1 MRRHACAHRARLSAQ
16 YRRWAGLT
24 SSSIRF
30 RPPSIVLR
38 KPSILKQRFNLSASQ
53 PSFSTSTPTLHPYS
67 KSTLP
72 TRNMSD
78 KRLKDASP
86 AELVRDL
93 ALSTSEAAARIE
105 ELCVYRVEEAKAKV
119 RNTSTPGSLDS
130 DTNTDTPGLESFLYE
145 IWSEVVKMA
154 QEDDM
159 YHARLL
165 EILAELKKTENAE
178 LKKSESNWR
187 VWGAPAGL
195 SELST
200 FGAVARDAFEAPKV
214 VLDGKVIRTTPEDAP
229 LFASDASDAAD
240 ARMLAFT
247 AARRRFIRLHRFLS
261 CVWAAGLWPCH
272 DLALWT
278 MRDALEYEPDH
289 SSYKRV
295 PRALKVE
302 AAAQW
307 AVHAGRT
314 MYECKEIMG
323 PKGNAKWPAN
333 AGAPGRGGDKWEGVD
348 GYDAA
353 RWRLWREEFGRVAE
367 EEGERENVRRA
378 AKEAAEAMR
387 RVEEESG

>member
-16 YRRWAGLT
+16 YRWWAGLT

-53 PSFSTSTPTLHPYS
+53 PSFSTSTPILHPYS

-78 KRLKDASP
+78 KRLKNASP

-93 ALSTSEAAARIE
+93 ALSTSGAAARIE
-105 ELCVYRVEEAKAKV
+105 ELCVYRVEEAKA
-119 RNTSTPGSLDS
+119 TSTDAPASEGDAH
-130 DTNTDTPGLESFLYE
+130 DTPGLESFLYE
-145 IWSEVVKMA
+145 LWSEVVKMA

-178 LKKSESNWR
+178 LKKTESNWR

-214 VLDGKVIRTTPEDAP
+214 EINGKFIRTTPGDAS
-229 LFASDASDAAD
+229 LLASDATDAAD
-240 ARMLAFT
+240 ARTLAFT
-247 AARRRFIRLHRFLS
+247 AARQRFLRLHLFLAH
-261 CVWAAGLWPCH
+261 VWAAGLWPCA

-278 MRDALEYEPDH
+278 MRDALEYAPDH
-289 SSYKRV
+289 SSYRRV

-307 AVHAGRT
+307 AVHAGKV

-323 PKGNAKWPAN
+323 PKGNADWPAN
-333 AGAPGRGGDKWEGVD
+333 AGAPGRGGDKWDGVD

-353 RWRLWREEFGRVAE
+353 RWTLWREEFERIAE

-378 AKEAAEAMR
+378 AVEAVEAMR

>member
-38 KPSILKQRFNLSASQ
+38 KPSILKQRFNLS
-53 PSFSTSTPTLHPYS
+53 TSTPILHPYS

-93 ALSTSEAAARIE
+93 ALSTSGAAARIE
-105 ELCVYRVEEAKAKV
+105 ELCVYRVEEAKAK
-119 RNTSTPGSLDS
+119 NTNAPASEGDA
-130 DTNTDTPGLESFLYE
+130 NDTPGLESFLYE
-145 IWSEVVKMA
+145 LWSEVVKMA

-178 LKKSESNWR
+178 LKKTERDWR
-187 VWGAPAGL
+187 VWGAPASL
-195 SELST
+195 NELST

-214 VLDGKVIRTTPEDAP
+214 EINGKVIRTTPEDAS
-229 LFASDASDAAD
+229 LLASDATDAAD
-240 ARMLAFT
+240 ARTLAFT
-247 AARRRFIRLHRFLS
+247 AARQRFLRLHLFLAH
-261 CVWAAGLWPCH
+261 VWAAGLWPCA

-278 MRDALEYEPDH
+278 MRDALEYAPDH
-289 SSYKRV
+289 STYKRV
-295 PRALKVE
+295 PRTLKVE

-307 AVHAGRT
+307 AVHAGRA

-323 PKGNAKWPAN
+323 PKGNADWPAN

-353 RWRLWREEFGRVAE
+353 RWRLWREEFGRIAE

-387 RVEEESG
+387 KVEEECG

>member
-1 MRRHACAHRARLSAQ
+1 MRRHACAHCARLSAHH
-16 YRRWAGLT
+16 
-24 SSSIRF
+24 
-30 RPPSIVLR
+30 
-38 KPSILKQRFNLSASQ
+38 
-53 PSFSTSTPTLHPYS
+53 PSFSTSTGHILRSYIDILSPSPLSTIPTL
-67 KSTLP
+67 T
-72 TRNMSD
+72 MSD
-78 KRLKDASP
+78 KRLEDASP

-93 ALSTSEAAARIE
+93 ALSTSGAAARIE
-105 ELCVYRVEEAKAKV
+105 ELCVFRVEEAKGK
-119 RNTSTPGSLDS
+119 STDAPVSEGDA
-130 DTNTDTPGLESFLYE
+130 NDTPGLESFLYE
-145 IWSEVVKMA
+145 LWSEVVEMA

-187 VWGAPAGL
+187 VWGAPASL

-214 VLDGKVIRTTPEDAP
+214 ELDGKVIRTTPEDAS
-229 LFASDASDAAD
+229 LFASDATDAAD
-240 ARMLAFT
+240 ARTLAFT
-247 AARRRFIRLHRFLS
+247 AARRRFLRLHRFLA
-261 CVWAAGLWPCH
+261 CVWAAGLWPCA

-278 MRDALEYEPDH
+278 MRDALEYEPNH

-307 AVHAGRT
+307 AVHAVRA

-323 PKGNAKWPAN
+323 PKGNADWPAN

-353 RWRLWREEFGRVAE
+353 RWRLWRGEFGRIAGE
-367 EEGERENVRRA
+367 EEGDRENVRRA
-378 AKEAAEAMR
+378 AEEAAEAMR
-387 RVEEESG
+387 RVEEESE

>member
-16 YRRWAGLT
+16 YRRTVSLPC
-24 SSSIRF
+24 SF
-30 RPPSIVLR
+30 LLRPPSVILQ
-38 KPSILKQRFNLSASQ
+38 KPPLLGRCFALSSSH
-53 PSFSTSTPTLHPYS
+53 PSSSTSTGHILRSYIHILPPPPIPT
-67 KSTLP
+67 P
-72 TRNMSD
+72 TMSD

-93 ALSTSEAAARIE
+93 ALSTSGAAARIE
-105 ELCVYRVEEAKAKV
+105 ELCVYRVEEAKAK
-119 RNTSTPGSLDS
+119 NTNAPASEGDA
-130 DTNTDTPGLESFLYE
+130 NDTPGFEPFLYE
-145 IWSEVVKMA
+145 LWSEVVKMA

-178 LKKSESNWR
+178 LKKTESNWR

-214 VLDGKVIRTTPEDAP
+214 EINGKVIRTTPEDAS
-229 LFASDASDAAD
+229 LFASDATDNTD
-240 ARMLAFT
+240 ARTLAFT
-247 AARRRFIRLHRFLS
+247 AARRRFLRLHLFLAH
-261 CVWAAGLWPCH
+261 VWAAGLWPCA

-278 MRDALEYEPDH
+278 MRDALEYAPDH

-307 AVHAGRT
+307 AVHAGRA

-323 PKGNAKWPAN
+323 PKGNADWPAN
-333 AGAPGRGGDKWEGVD
+333 AGAPGRGGDKWDGVD

-353 RWRLWREEFGRVAE
+353 RWRLWREEFGRIAG
-367 EEGERENVRRA
+367 EEGEGENVRRA
-378 AKEAAEAMR
+378 AEEAAEAMR

>member
-1 MRRHACAHRARLSAQ
+1 
-16 YRRWAGLT
+16 
-24 SSSIRF
+24 
-30 RPPSIVLR
+30 
-38 KPSILKQRFNLSASQ
+38 
-53 PSFSTSTPTLHPYS
+53 
-67 KSTLP
+67 
-72 TRNMSD
+72 MSD

-93 ALSTSEAAARIE
+93 ALSTSGTAARIE
-105 ELCVYRVEEAKAKV
+105 ELCVYRVEEAKTKGTDAPASEGDAK
-119 RNTSTPGSLDS
+119 
-130 DTNTDTPGLESFLYE
+130 DTPGLETFLYE
-145 IWSEVVKMA
+145 LWSEVVKMA

-178 LKKSESNWR
+178 LKKTERNWR
-187 VWGAPAGL
+187 VWGAPASL

-214 VLDGKVIRTTPEDAP
+214 ELDGKVIRTTPEDAP
-229 LFASDASDAAD
+229 LFASDARDDAD
-240 ARMLAFT
+240 ARTLAFT
-247 AARRRFIRLHRFLS
+247 AARQRFLRLHRFLA
-261 CVWAAGLWPCH
+261 CVWAAGLWPFH

-278 MRDALEYEPDH
+278 MRDALEYGPDH

-307 AVHAGRT
+307 AVHAGRQ

-323 PKGNAKWPAN
+323 PKGNANWPAN
-333 AGAPGRGGDKWEGVD
+333 AGAPGRGGDKWDGVD
-348 GYDAA
+348 GYDAG
-353 RWRLWREEFGRVAE
+353 RWRLWREEFGRIAE
-367 EEGERENVRRA
+367 SDGELENVRSA

-387 RVEEESG
+387 KVEEASG